1 MYSMILGSHALLLGG
16 EVHAGK
22 VLEVSDVLGA
32 LGVWRV
38 DFVASWGEREFVWRY
53 IDRLCV
59 MFCVFCAVPECAPI
73 HRGTVCRA
81 CQEPESIWCWIIDA
95 IRVLQR

>member
-1 MYSMILGSHALLLGG
+1 MILGSHALLLGG

-53 IDRLCV
+53 IDR
-59 MFCVFCAVPECAPI
+59 
-73 HRGTVCRA
+73 
-81 CQEPESIWCWIIDA
+81 
-95 IRVLQR
+95 

>member
-1 MYSMILGSHALLLGG
+1 MILGSHALLLGG

-59 MFCVFCAVPECAPI
+59 MFFVCCAVPECAPI
-73 HRGTVCRA
+73 H
-81 CQEPESIWCWIIDA
+81 
-95 IRVLQR
+95 